1 MSTNQKKTVPQSAPV
16 REAAPME
23 MEVKI
28 HSLSTSGSV
37 LANAS
42 VTLNGCFA
50 VRGIKV
56 INGENGPFVS
66 MPSYKGRDGYHPL
79 PAGVEPGT
87 EAKILCRELPPAHR
101 LPRGLSTGAEPDGPS
116 PGTVCWGR
124 SQAGKIALQQ
134 ARHLWKLR
142 FHLPQESHSWQ
153 DILGLPPP

>member
-1 MSTNQKKTVPQSAPV
+1 MSSNQKKTAPQSAPV

-66 MPSYKGRDGYHPL
+66 MPSYKGRDGYKDVCFPCTSSSQTPYPSLPGKARKLAHSVAPPL
-79 PAGVEPGT
+79 RGRPAALGSATMFSDTVVAAYRQELAQLPQRQQ
-87 EAKILCRELPPAHR
+87 EAPQEQETPPA
-101 LPRGLSTGAEPDGPS
+101 PTM
-116 PGTVCWGR
+116 TM
-124 SQAGKIALQQ
+124 
-134 ARHLWKLR
+134 
-142 FHLPQESHSWQ
+142 
-153 DILGLPPP
+153 

>member
-1 MSTNQKKTVPQSAPV
+1 MSSKSQSKPTPQSAPA

-66 MPSYKGRDGYHPL
+66 MPSYKGRDGYKDVCFPCTKEFHQQFNDTVVAAYRQELSQL
-79 PAGVEPGT
+79 PQRQL
-87 EAKILCRELPPAHR
+87 EAPQEQETPPA
-101 LPRGLSTGAEPDGPS
+101 PTM
-116 PGTVCWGR
+116 TM
-124 SQAGKIALQQ
+124 
-134 ARHLWKLR
+134 
-142 FHLPQESHSWQ
+142 
-153 DILGLPPP
+153 

>member
-1 MSTNQKKTVPQSAPV
+1 MSSNQKKTAPQSAPV

-28 HSLSTSGSV
+28 HSLSTSGNV

-66 MPSYKGRDGYHPL
+66 MPSYKGRDGYKDVCFPCTKEFHQQFNDTVV
-79 PAGVEPGT
+79 A
-87 EAKILCRELPPAHR
+87 AYRQEL
-101 LPRGLSTGAEPDGPS
+101 
-116 PGTVCWGR
+116 
-124 SQAGKIALQQ
+124 SQ
-134 ARHLWKLR
+134 
-142 FHLPQESHSWQ
+142 LPQRQQEAPQ
-153 DILGLPPP
+153 ELKAPPVPQMTM

>member
-1 MSTNQKKTVPQSAPV
+1 MSSNQKKTTPQSAPV

-28 HSLSTSGSV
+28 HSLNTSGSV

-66 MPSYKGRDGYHPL
+66 MPSYKGRDGYKDVCFPCTKEFHQQFNDTVVAAYRQELSQL
-79 PAGVEPGT
+79 PHRQQ
-87 EAKILCRELPPAHR
+87 EAPQEQETPPA
-101 LPRGLSTGAEPDGPS
+101 PTM
-116 PGTVCWGR
+116 TM
-124 SQAGKIALQQ
+124 
-134 ARHLWKLR
+134 
-142 FHLPQESHSWQ
+142 
-153 DILGLPPP
+153 